1 MNGNGSYSSKL
12 RECISN
18 CTWNRVNWK
27 WGQIINSQYSPPMTY
42 MLPTPRLYLLNFP
55 YHSPSITTKWGPS
68 VQILEP
74 MEATFHSS
82 TTSSLYCS
90 LFISLLYSLS
100 TEGEPSHF
108 SVISIFDVTLYLI
121 TVLKQKHQISTDWNI
136 WNCEPKSTFKFMFI
150 SFRHFVKIVES

>member
-27 WGQIINSQYSPPMTY
+27 WGQIIKSQYSPPMTY
-42 MLPTPRLYLLNFP
+42 MLPPPRLYLLNFP

-74 MEATFHSS
+74 YGGHFSFKHHQLIVLQSIHL
-82 TTSSLYCS
+82 SSLFFEYWRWAKPFFCDKH
-90 LFISLLYSLS
+90 LWY
-100 TEGEPSHF
+100 
-108 SVISIFDVTLYLI
+108 DTLPHHSFKAKAPNI
-121 TVLKQKHQISTDWNI
+121 HRLKHLKLWA
-136 WNCEPKSTFKFMFI
+136 
-150 SFRHFVKIVES
+150 KINL